1 MALPPS
7 ILSAF
12 VTLFVTIGPIETAVV
27 FASLTAGVHRPARR
41 SLATRSILIAGFML
55 ALFAL
60 GGTTALSLLHV
71 SLSAFRVAG
80 GVLLFLQALTLTF
93 ASPGLSSISEGERRD
108 AQEPGDIAVFP
119 LAFPVIAGPGSLS
132 AIVLLMAGAL
142 ELIDRASVL
151 LMLLACLG
159 LTYGA
164 MFVAEALVRRLGRT
178 GADVV
183 GRVSGILLAGLA
195 VQFVFDGL
203 RQVFV
208 RWRARRLPHWSHG
221 PRRLPCSIR
230 RAMDRIPNAI
240 QRANARAPMY
250 PSAAMVTGQTRLVAR
265 FAKKNGRRGMAV
277 QPARK
282 GTMEAVGPRKRPTT
296 TAIAPY

>member
-1 MALPPS
+1 MGLPPS

-12 VTLFVTIGPIETAVV
+12 VTLFVTIGPIETAVL
-27 FASLTAGVHRPARR
+27 FASLTAGVHRPDRV
-41 SLATRSILIAGFML
+41 SLATRSIAIAGFML

-60 GGTTALSLLHV
+60 GGTTALALLHV
-71 SLSAFRVAG
+71 SLPAFRVAG
-80 GVLLFLQALTLTF
+80 GLLLFLQALTLTF

-132 AIVLLMAGAL
+132 AVVLLTAGAP
-142 ELIDRASVL
+142 EWIDRASVV

-203 RQVFV
+203 RQMVF
-208 RWRARRLPHWSHG
+208 R
-221 PRRLPCSIR
+221 
-230 RAMDRIPNAI
+230 
-240 QRANARAPMY
+240 
-250 PSAAMVTGQTRLVAR
+250 
-265 FAKKNGRRGMAV
+265 
-277 QPARK
+277 
-282 GTMEAVGPRKRPTT
+282 
-296 TAIAPY
+296 